1 MSFKPVDAEY
11 NLTVFVFAFVVV
23 LIVIVV
29 FQPVFFQDLFEP
41 FFDWLGLHGF
51 WRVGLELAGFIFQ
64 QYGLLLL
71 GLVVMYFGLV
81 AFSKNTGSNSK

>member
-1 MSFKPVDAEY
+1 
-11 NLTVFVFAFVVV
+11 
-23 LIVIVV
+23 
-29 FQPVFFQDLFEP
+29 
-41 FFDWLGLHGF
+41 LHGF